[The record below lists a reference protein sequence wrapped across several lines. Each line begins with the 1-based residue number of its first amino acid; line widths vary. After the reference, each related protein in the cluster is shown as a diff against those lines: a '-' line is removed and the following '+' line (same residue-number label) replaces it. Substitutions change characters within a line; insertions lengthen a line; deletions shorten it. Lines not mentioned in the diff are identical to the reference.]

1 MTKQINAPMTIGM
14 LLAIT
19 FIGIS
24 LYILFMPLPD
34 AFAGKNDLQL
44 YSILT
49 GSYGVWRAF
58 RVFLTWKDLQ
68 EDN

>member
-1 MTKQINAPMTIGM
+1 MTKQINAPMVIGM
-14 LLAIT
+14 VLAIT

-24 LYILFMPLPD
+24 LYILFLPLPP
-34 AFAGKNDLQL
+34 AFAGKNDLRL
-44 YSILT
+44 YAMLT

-58 RVFLTWKDLQ
+58 RVYLNWKDLK

>member
-44 YSILT
+44 YAILT

-58 RVFLTWKDLQ
+58 RVYLNRKDLQ

>member
-1 MTKQINAPMTIGM
+1 MTKQMNASMAIGM

-24 LYILFMPLPD
+24 LYILFIPLPV

-44 YSILT
+44 YAMLT

-58 RVFLTWKDLQ
+58 RVFLNWKDLQ